1 MGQLN
6 SSCRGGYRLEP
17 DIPPDQP
24 EGAQLERAQAR
35 VDELLEALRRET
47 ARLSWDAES
56 ALTFRPDNEQP
67 E

>member
-1 MGQLN
+1 
-6 SSCRGGYRLEP
+6 LEP